1 LERETSLRSNIGSFR
16 GRPNRRP
23 LFFLEQPPLKFPDS
37 AVALVDELDRL
48 VPERVPE
55 AGDSMESIQRQAGKR
70 ELVLFLKNWRDAFKR
85 ETIRRAGSR

>member
-1 LERETSLRSNIGSFR
+1 MSG
-16 GRPNRRP
+16 P
-23 LFFLEQPPLKFPDS
+23 LFFPRIPLKFPDS

-70 ELVLFLKNWRDAFKR
+70 ELVLFLKNWRDAVTRDVVRKG
-85 ETIRRAGSR
+85 RR